1 VIARGRGKI
10 GEDDGVG
17 RRHFDIILLIKIKLT
32 IQEAMQNYFDR
43 DTIMIVEVNIVLIP
57 MVLNGDPIIS

>member
-1 VIARGRGKI
+1 MIARGRGKI

-17 RRHFDIILLIKIKLT
+17 RRFLDTILLIKMKLT
-32 IQEAMQNYFDR
+32 IQEAVQNYFDR
-43 DTIMIVEVNIVLIP
+43 DAVMIVEVSMVLKP

>member
-1 VIARGRGKI
+1 MIARGRGKI
-10 GEDDGVG
+10 GEGDGVG
-17 RRHFDIILLIKIKLT
+17 RHHFDIILLIKIKLT